1 MSVPKGK
8 RSKSRDEFEMI
19 FFQLV
24 DAVDNLVEHQFFAEG
39 LLAEKNK
46 VFMEIR
52 CRTLEDLTDK
62 LIYHIKIANSIYP
75 KCMAEWEERRVS
87 MGKAIG
93 CCYAILTNLQR
104 ITVRLRVPDTK
115 YVVYI
120 KTVDRMINSLR
131 AWRQSD
137 WKLKGKLEAAQNK

>member
-19 FFQLV
+19 YFQLA
-24 DAVDNLVEHQFFAEG
+24 DAVDNLVEHQFFADG

-62 LIYHIKIANSIYP
+62 LLYHIKIANSIYP

>member
-19 FFQLV
+19 YFTLA

-62 LIYHIKIANSIYP
+62 LLYHIKIANSIYP

-104 ITVRLRVPDTK
+104 IMTRLRVPDTK

>member
-24 DAVDNLVEHQFFAEG
+24 DAVDNLVEHQFFADG

-62 LIYHIKIANSIYP
+62 PLYHIKIANSIYP

>member
-19 FFQLV
+19 FFTLA

-52 CRTLEDLTDK
+52 CRTLEVLTDK
-62 LIYHIKIANSIYP
+62 LLYHIKIANSIYP

-93 CCYAILTNLQR
+93 CCFAILTNLQR
-104 ITVRLRVPDTK
+104 IMTRLRVPDTK

>member
-62 LIYHIKIANSIYP
+62 LLYHIKIANSIYP

-104 ITVRLRVPDTK
+104 IMTRLRVPDTK

-120 KTVDRMINSLR
+120 KTVDRMINSLK

>member
-19 FFQLV
+19 FFQLA
-24 DAVDNLVEHQFFAEG
+24 DAVDNLVEHQFFADG

-62 LIYHIKIANSIYP
+62 MLYHIKIANSIYP